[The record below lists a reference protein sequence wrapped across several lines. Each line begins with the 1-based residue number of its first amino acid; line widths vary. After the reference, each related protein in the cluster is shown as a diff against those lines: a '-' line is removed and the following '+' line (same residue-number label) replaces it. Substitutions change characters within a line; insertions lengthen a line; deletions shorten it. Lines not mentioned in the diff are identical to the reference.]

1 MMKTPESLDDMEDSV
16 LIVARNVFIMIKE
29 MINAQEI
36 PTGDQ
41 GPTVSELQEEIDRI
55 DIELLSRGLVPG
67 GDGSR

>member
-1 MMKTPESLDDMEDSV
+1 MMKTPESLDDMDDSV

-67 GDGSR
+67 GDGSQ

>member
-1 MMKTPESLDDMEDSV
+1 MMKTPESLDDMDDSV

-36 PTGDQ
+36 PIGDQ

-55 DIELLSRGLVPG
+55 DVELLSRGLLPK
-67 GDGSR
+67 GDGSQ

>member
-1 MMKTPESLDDMEDSV
+1 MKTPESLNDMEDSV

-41 GPTVSELQEEIDRI
+41 GQPNVLELQEEIDRI
-55 DIELLSRGLVPG
+55 DVELLSRGLVPG

>member
-1 MMKTPESLDDMEDSV
+1 MKSPETLDDMDDSV

-41 GPTVSELQEEIDRI
+41 RPTVSELQEEIDRI
-55 DIELLSRGLVPG
+55 DVELMSRGLVPG

>member
-1 MMKTPESLDDMEDSV
+1 MMKTPESLDDMDDSV

-36 PTGDQ
+36 PTGNQ

>member
-1 MMKTPESLDDMEDSV
+1 MKTPESLDDMEDSV

-41 GPTVSELQEEIDRI
+41 GPNVLELQEEIDRI